1 MGRRLGGVGGHL
13 TGRFG
18 WRPPAAGRA
27 DRDSGGLE
35 IAARRLANDR
45 RSPLRCGGAASPA
58 APERESAASCHPPRC
73 WPFRRGTMRSTAAS
87 TSWDGATSLAGFQVS
102 TTGRFWVSTEG
113 RNETRRL
120 SLIYLRRSLVTV
132 SRTVTSAFLTPRGSN
147 RASTRVGRDAR
158 RAAISCAAFSKVPD
172 PLSSSQSSQVIAA
185 PPPRTNKEGIKRLSS
200 A

>member
-1 MGRRLGGVGGHL
+1 MRRSGQPSRPRERICCLLSSPKMLAIPAGNHALHRRVNVLGRRYF
-13 TGRFG
+13 TGRF
-18 WRPPAAGRA
+18 
-27 DRDSGGLE
+27 SGVH
-35 IAARRLANDR
+35 D
-45 RSPLRCGGAASPA
+45 
-58 APERESAASCHPPRC
+58 
-73 WPFRRGTMRSTAAS
+73 WP
-87 TSWDGATSLAGFQVS
+87 V
-102 TTGRFWVSTEG
+102 WVSTEG

-120 SLIYLRRSLVTV
+120 SLIYLRRGLVTV

-147 RASTRVGRDAR
+147 RARTRVGRDAR